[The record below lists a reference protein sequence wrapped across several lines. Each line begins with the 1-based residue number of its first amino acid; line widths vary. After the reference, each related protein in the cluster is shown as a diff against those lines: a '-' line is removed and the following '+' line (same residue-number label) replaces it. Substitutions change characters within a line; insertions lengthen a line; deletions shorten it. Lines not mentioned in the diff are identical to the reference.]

1 MIFSEN
7 RFPLFRI
14 MLLAPVFTK
23 IRSKLD
29 LMRVRRTADLGG
41 GLPSEVDA
49 RAFCRASKTGK
60 VRAKLAKSAKC
71 AAFMIFFRQNRDV
84 V

>member
-1 MIFSEN
+1 LFSLGTGFYEN
-7 RFPLFRI
+7 AIETGPH
-14 MLLAPVFTK
+14 A
-23 IRSKLD
+23 
-29 LMRVRRTADLGG
+29 VRRTAYLGG
-41 GLPSEVDA
+41 GLPSEVDT

-71 AAFMIFFRQNRDV
+71 AAFMILFRQNRDV